1 MDTQDLV
8 GLLGRTAPPHL
19 CYQAPHSPL
28 PQRQPPCPGPRTQ
41 IPPVARV
48 AGAVPGRGKGPADA
62 HWRGR
67 KASGARAGAEPRGG
81 AAIRTG
87 RWRPEFA
94 CSPAELREARPAPGP
109 PLPAAPASWPTPARA
124 RPASAS
130 IRAGGPASTPSATSL
145 LTPVQGAVGGAA
157 LRRAC
162 GSPHRLLLYLP
173 QHPIPASPEEAVPTA
188 GSPACRSPALS
199 SPALPLPA
207 LPGAQPGRSS
217 LFAAVPSSRGA
228 ATPDP
233 PTRSPGLRRLRAPS
247 ALTELGARGRG
258 DASIP
263 PPSTPS
269 SILRSCILSSA

>member
-1 MDTQDLV
+1 MLHKHRAPRKHAMGPRFWGMDTQDLV
-8 GLLGRTAPPHL
+8 GLLGRTAPPRILATRHPTP
-19 CYQAPHSPL
+19 PH
-28 PQRQPPCPGPRTQ
+28 RQPPCPGPPTR

-48 AGAVPGRGKGPADA
+48 AGAVPGRGEGPADA

-109 PLPAAPASWPTPARA
+109 PFRPPPASWPTPARA

-130 IRAGGPASTPSATSL
+130 IRAGGPASTPSATSLL

-188 GSPACRSPALS
+188 GSPARRSPALS

-207 LPGAQPGRSS
+207 LPGA
-217 LFAAVPSSRGA
+217 
-228 ATPDP
+228 
-233 PTRSPGLRRLRAPS
+233 
-247 ALTELGARGRG
+247 
-258 DASIP
+258 
-263 PPSTPS
+263 
-269 SILRSCILSSA
+269 